1 MAAAVMLDRLAVPAR
16 VAKHHRM
23 EPMHWI
29 TNRLPTADDADVN
42 GEVIISKPSDGRP
55 LAMHWTDVCEGHM
68 WRITTTKRRII
79 STNRTVHPN
88 GVAIIDAVAD
98 DGTAWWIAQGDDDN
112 GWRQLPPLPDREI
125 QP

>member
-1 MAAAVMLDRLAVPAR
+1 MD
-16 VAKHHRM
+16 
-23 EPMHWI
+23 WI
-29 TNRLPTADDADVN
+29 TDRLPTEAEADKWGDVVIAYEGGWDMVRWEQVQTGQAWLAFKPADA
-42 GEVIISKPSDGRP
+42 
-55 LAMHWTDVCEGHM
+55 A
-68 WRITTTKRRII
+68 TKRRII

-112 GWRQLPPLPDREI
+112 GWRQLPPLPDREP